1 MEEDALRFWIIP
13 IICLVVVMGFFA
25 FSLDYKINTIFPNA
39 ELERQ
44 KIKEMSCPEILLK
57 DAANR
62 YWTSE
67 NAQIGKVKA
76 LSCNVPQESQSSG
89 LSPYVEFCTP
99 GGFAPVKKIE
109 NGTHS
114 FNHDT
119 CVWDLK

>member
-13 IICLVVVMGFFA
+13 ILCLVIVMGFFV

-44 KIKEMSCPEILLK
+44 KMKEMTCPEILLK
-57 DAANR
+57 DSSNR
-62 YWTSE
+62 YWSSE
-67 NAQIGKVKA
+67 NAQIGKSKA
-76 LSCNVPQESQSSG
+76 LSCKVPQESQSSG

-99 GGFAPVKKIE
+99 GGFAPIKKIE
-109 NGTHS
+109 NSTHS

-119 CVWDLK
+119 CVWGLK

>member
-13 IICLVVVMGFFA
+13 IICLVIVMGFFV
-25 FSLDYKINTIFPNA
+25 FSLYYKINTIFPNA

-44 KIKEMSCPEILLK
+44 EMKEMTCPEILLK
-57 DAANR
+57 DSSNR

-67 NAQIGKVKA
+67 NAQIGKAKA
-76 LSCNVPQESQSSG
+76 VSCKVPQENQSSD

-109 NGTHS
+109 NSTHS

-119 CVWDLK
+119 CVWDLR